1 MSYVTL
7 ATDRFDEVAYFYG
20 ETLGFPVVATWDRP
34 RGRGRRFDLG
44 GMRLEVLD
52 NQREPHPLG
61 LGELADRFHLVVEV
75 ADINVAR
82 ARLPLSAPTPQTA
95 TWGARLFAVRD
106 PDGVP
111 VTFLEWTGAGGD
123 RR

>member
-34 RGRGRRFDLG
+34 RGRGRRVDLG
-44 GMRLEVLD
+44 GMGLEVLD

-61 LGELADRFHLVVEV
+61 LGELADRFHPVVEV
-75 ADINVAR
+75 ADINVR
-82 ARLPLSAPTPQTA
+82 PARLPPLAPPPQQA
-95 TWGARLFAVRD
+95 TLGAPALAV
-106 PDGVP
+106 
-111 VTFLEWTGAGGD
+111 
-123 RR
+123 